1 MIIVNFIFIFRFLIQ
16 WWDMFDI
23 FLGVKVKKD
32 CNSLKKMDFTEKVQI
47 QCITLVSRK
56 KNCFL
61 IFSDCSRH
69 FLDASENGDAIKR
82 DVIDKN
88 SSILWY
94 VKKTIVF
101 SLFILYQRNFKSD
114 LVSLFLILGCGNSII
129 E

>member
-1 MIIVNFIFIFRFLIQ
+1 MGALSKRDCAEIWIYTMKTRPFPSDVIIVNFIFIFRSSIQ

-32 CNSLKKMDFTEKVQI
+32 CNSLKKMDFTEKIQI

-56 KNCFL
+56 KLFF
-61 IFSDCSRH
+61 FSDCSRH

-101 SLFILYQRNFKSD
+101 
-114 LVSLFLILGCGNSII
+114 
-129 E
+129 